1 MNRSQERAPAAD
13 AAPESNLP
21 ADAAPGSNRLADAAP
36 GSGRPA
42 DSGAPDASYRLYFPQ
57 LEREIPCAAG
67 ESLFHA
73 ARRHGV
79 RIVGACGGRGTCASC
94 MVRVSAGALRPLEG
108 RGARAFEIE
117 LDEAGHPLNPRRWMR
132 ACRIGA
138 RSDCT
143 VEIGARSLAPVV
155 RAEEE
160 SALADEDAGFTLA
173 LDPAV
178 RAHELDVP
186 APSLA
191 DDRADA
197 DRVLDA
203 CREREAHE
211 AGQRTIPAAQ
221 DAATPAA
228 PPRALTVAPAATAEL
243 AAVLRAGSGPRCR
256 LRAWQRGGAL
266 IAFAPSGRRSL
277 GLAVDLGTTNL
288 AAFLVDLDDGR
299 TLARLGVENPQTAWG
314 ADLVSRIDHASGDP
328 KVAEALRAAACEA
341 IDALAHDLCAS
352 IGQRPQDIVDVAVC
366 GNTAMHHLLLGLPVR
381 QLGRAP
387 FVAAL
392 RDSVDLSAR
401 ELGLAVAPGAWVH
414 VAPNIGGFI
423 GGDHVSALLATESRW
438 RGHGCALVMDIGTN
452 TEISL
457 IHHGRLWSASSPSG
471 PALEGGHIGCGMR
484 AAEGAI
490 EKVTVDGGRLAVR
503 TIGGGEAVGLCGS
516 GVLDAVA
523 ALRRGGLLDARGRLC
538 ATHPD
543 IVTDE
548 GGQRAARLAPEVL
561 FTQAD
566 VRAVQLAKAAIRS
579 ATELLL
585 AEAGLAEDAIE
596 CFILA
601 GAFGAYLD
609 IDSGIDIGLFPP
621 LPRSRFVQV
630 GNAAGQGVRRLLLS
644 CAEREH
650 ARELARTAQACALNA
665 RADFQNVF
673 LRHIGFAEP
682 SEAAATTACANPSTA
697 TEESPS

>member
-1 MNRSQERAPAAD
+1 MKRVRERMHARGGAAESGAAPA
-13 AAPESNLP
+13 P
-21 ADAAPGSNRLADAAP
+21 
-36 GSGRPA
+36 SGPF
-42 DSGAPDASYRLYFPQ
+42 RLYFPQ
-57 LEREIPCAAG
+57 LEREIPCEAG

-94 MVRVSAGALRPLEG
+94 MVRVGAGVLRPHEG
-108 RGARAFEIE
+108 RGPQGFEIE

-155 RAEEE
+155 RAEVRIEE
-160 SALADEDAGFTLA
+160 EAGFAPA
-173 LDPAV
+173 LDCSPAV
-178 RAHELDVP
+178 RVHELDVP
-186 APSLA
+186 VPTLA

-203 CREREAHE
+203 CRDRE
-211 AGQRTIPAAQ
+211 
-221 DAATPAA
+221 DA
-228 PPRALTVAPAATAEL
+228 PRTVAAASASEL
-243 AAVLRAGSGPRCR
+243 AAVLRADGGTPCR
-256 LRAWQRGGAL
+256 LRAWQRGEAL

-288 AAFLVDLDDGR
+288 AAFLVDLDAGR

-314 ADLVSRIDHASGDP
+314 ADLMSRIDHAIGDP
-328 KVAEALRAAACEA
+328 ALADTLRTAACEA

-352 IGQRPQDIVDVAVC
+352 VGQRARDIVDVAVC

-387 FVAAL
+387 FVAAV
-392 RDSVDLSAR
+392 RDSLDLTAR

-423 GGDHVSALLATESRW
+423 GGDHVAALLATESLW
-438 RGHGCALVMDIGTN
+438 RAGACALVMDIGTN

-457 IHHGRLWSASSPSG
+457 IHRGRLWSASSPSG

-490 EKVTVDGGRLAVR
+490 EQVGLEGGRLVVR

-516 GVLDAVA
+516 GVLDTVA
-523 ALRRGGLLDARGRLC
+523 ALRRGGLVDARGRLR
-538 ATHPD
+538 ADHPD

-579 ATELLL
+579 CTELLL
-585 AEAGLAEDAIE
+585 AEAGLAADSIE
-596 CFILA
+596 RFVLA
-601 GAFGAYLD
+601 GAFGAYID
-609 IDSGIDIGLFPP
+609 IARGIEIGLFPP
-621 LPRSRFVQV
+621 LPRERFVQV
-630 GNAAGQGVRRLLLS
+630 GNAAGEGVRRLLLS
-644 CAEREH
+644 CVERAR
-650 ARELARTAQACALNA
+650 ARELARASRACALNA
-665 RADFQNVF
+665 RADFQKVF
-673 LRHIGFAEP
+673 LGHIGFAP
-682 SEAAATTACANPSTA
+682 ASDSASPPVCALSPRTV